1 MAKQEKTFDESL
13 LELEK
18 IVAKLEQGDVP
29 LEEALTKFQEGITLS
44 RDLKKTLEDAEKTL
58 AKLVTEDGNE
68 EILEGQE

>member
-1 MAKQEKTFDESL
+1 MAKKDKTFDESL

-44 RDLKKTLEDAEKTL
+44 RDLKKTLEDAETTL
-58 AKLVTEDGNE
+58 AKVVTEDGNE